1 MMADKPY
8 INRDRQSGLDLEKAA
23 STIIKFKDWCA
34 HLELACSE
42 GGLVLTKL
50 QGRSA
55 VTFLSYCGELYKLIE
70 KTDAGKDLIT
80 YRATFQGHLM
90 AGKIRSMKHDRSHS
104 AKDVEGE
111 GSTAE

>member
-1 MMADKPY
+1 MADKPY
-8 INRDRQSGLDLEKAA
+8 VNRDRQSGLDLEKAA
-23 STIIKFKDWCA
+23 TTIIKFRDWCER
-34 HLELACSE
+34 LERACSDD
-42 GGLVLTKL
+42 GLVLTTL

-70 KTDAGKDLIT
+70 KTDVGKDLIT
-80 YRATFQGHLM
+80 YRATFEGHMM
-90 AGKIRSMKHDRSHS
+90 AGKIRSMKHDRSHP